1 MKRNAL
7 VTAGLGA
14 MIALGMGGFA
24 CSSSS
29 SGGSG
34 GTTGSGGATGAGGK
48 ATGGATGSVGGATGS
63 VGGATGSDAGQDAA
77 PALAMCTTP
86 APDDGTACNSNPS
99 CTKACGPNISALGA
113 RAQKPCI
120 CSGAAGTWSCPS
132 TAGACVYPTDV
143 DLTCLHVP
151 TPLPACPGDPN
162 GDGGLGL
169 IRPNTTICTD
179 PPSETC
185 GNVCGSAVAGTFSYQ
200 DSTGAGKVGYCA
212 CVSGKYQCSS
222 VAEWPTI

>member
-24 CSSSS
+24 CSSTSN

-34 GTTGSGGATGAGGK
+34 GTTGSGGS
-48 ATGGATGSVGGATGS
+48 ATGGAPGTGGHAVGGATGS
-63 VGGATGSDAGQDAA
+63 VGGATGTDAGQDSA
-77 PALAMCTTP
+77 PSLPVCSP
-86 APDDGTACNSNPS
+86 APDDGTACNANPA
-99 CTKACGPNISALGA
+99 CTKPCGPNISAIGS
-113 RAQKPCI
+113 RAQKGCT
-120 CSGAAGTWSCPS
+120 CSGASGTWSCPS

-143 DLTCLHVP
+143 DLTCLRLP
-151 TPLPACPGDPN
+151 TPLPACPADPT

-169 IRPNTTICTD
+169 IRPNVTTCTV
-179 PPSETC
+179 PTSETC
-185 GNVCGSAVAGTFSYQ
+185 GNVCGSAAAGVFSYQ

-212 CVSGKYQCSS
+212 CVSGRFQCSS
-222 VAEWPTI
+222 VAEWPTF